1 MVGVASKE
9 ATMLH
14 HRVSDGASFFIDHQA
29 LYRANFLAV
38 AIIDHSSF
46 YAIARDKGM
55 YHSDLPALLLD
66 QSK

>member
-1 MVGVASKE
+1 MCVASKE

-29 LYRANFLAV
+29 LYSANFLAV

-46 YAIARDKGM
+46 YAITRDKGM
-55 YHSDLPALLLD
+55 YRSNLLALLLK
-66 QSK
+66 QLK